1 MSIDNC
7 ASCSP
12 NVDVIFDIPTFSIQ
26 IIAKRNIEAGQQLF
40 GSYCG
45 IFQSTKERRSQ
56 LLTMFNFA
64 CQCKA
69 CVNTTPESDKLR
81 EEMKE
86 RIEKITEEAE
96 KMLANPQFNLRSL
109 DPWLKLEREI
119 VKEGLDFGD
128 HFVVLVFNIYNAYGK
143 LKIISKQREYANK
156 CQKLR

>member
-1 MSIDNC
+1 
-7 ASCSP
+7 
-12 NVDVIFDIPTFSIQ
+12 
-26 IIAKRNIEAGQQLF
+26 
-40 GSYCG
+40 
-45 IFQSTKERRSQ
+45 
-56 LLTMFNFA
+56 
-64 CQCKA
+64 
-69 CVNTTPESDKLR
+69 
-81 EEMKE
+81 MKE